1 MMRPTLI
8 IIMEENNTKTIKI
21 GRNINVKC
29 IISRLRTIGKKLETK
44 ITIIDEFQDYLQTD
58 EHV

>member
-29 IISRLRTIGKKLETK
+29 INSRLRTIGKKMETNF
-44 ITIIDEFQDYLQTD
+44 TIIDEFQDYLQND

>member
-1 MMRPTLI
+1 MMGPTLI
-8 IIMEENNTKTIKI
+8 IIMEESNTKTIKI

-29 IISRLRTIGKKLETK
+29 INSRLRTIGKKMETNF
-44 ITIIDEFQDYLQTD
+44 TIIDEFQDYLQND